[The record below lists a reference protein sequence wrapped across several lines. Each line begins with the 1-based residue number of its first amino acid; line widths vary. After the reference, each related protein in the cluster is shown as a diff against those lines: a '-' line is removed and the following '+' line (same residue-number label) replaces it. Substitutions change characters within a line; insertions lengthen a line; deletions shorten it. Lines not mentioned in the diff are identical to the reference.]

1 MAHYGGLPADA
12 VQFRDRVGGQDQ
24 VRGGDV
30 LAQVRHG
37 RGARDEDDGRRA
49 LEQPGQG
56 DLMDNVAVAA

>member
-24 VRGGDV
+24 VRAGGV

-37 RGARDEDDGRRA
+37 RGSGFRIVEPMS
-49 LEQPGQG
+49 ET
-56 DLMDNVAVAA
+56 